1 MESKDSTADGEFS
14 VLIDL
19 RASGHCSFQRQP
31 LISPGIEQAKN
42 SSIAVET
49 QASPDQTSPVIKSN
63 REKRRT
69 LSEWM
74 RKYFLEGQA
83 LTSTQTQALETLD
96 PSAPYYQRLIVK
108 HRRLMGVAIPFIFFQ
123 VIWWSCAIKY
133 NFWSLFPGRYF
144 MSITMVLGS
153 LIAGMTSEGGG
164 TVAFPIMTLAF
175 SIAPEVARDFSLMIQ
190 SCGMTAAA
198 FTILWMHVQLEWHSI
213 TLCSIG
219 GIFGMIIGLEFI
231 DPQLTPAQKK
241 MGFVCVWFAF
251 AFALFLLNRYHKRK
265 TYTTIPEFKL
275 WKLIVLLLTGLIGG
289 IFSAIAGSGVDICS
303 FSVLTLLFRVS
314 EKTAT
319 PTSVVLM
326 AGNTA
331 VGFYWRQ
338 VIQQAVSAE
347 AYYYLAV
354 CVPIVVL
361 GAPVGSVIGR
371 HFHRQVLASFN
382 YISDTVALI
391 SAFLIVPLSKA
402 LILASVCIIAFGFF
416 FFGLIAYAGKRI
428 MEGVENKRERQKQV
442 SCEDDTYENTMQPST
457 AVNTVFE
464 KDKVRRLETLE
475 MAQGKSKTS
484 EIQDVQKL
492 DTLYEV

>member
-74 RKYFLEGQA
+74 RKYFLEV
-83 LTSTQTQALETLD
+83 TNTYEE
-96 PSAPYYQRLIVK
+96 RL
-108 HRRLMGVAIPFIFFQ
+108 F
-123 VIWWSCAIKY
+123 S
-133 NFWSLFPGRYF
+133 
-144 MSITMVLGS
+144 VL
-153 LIAGMTSEGGG
+153 GMTSEGGG